1 MVQAPDRPALMPS
14 EGVLALHDMRTAYV
28 DFQAFQP
35 QLTALLQQGGLLGDC
50 IQVSRALGILEPF
63 TGEHIPPEAG
73 LIQSL
78 SKSRPEGVAAPSRAA
93 P

>member
-1 MVQAPDRPALMPS
+1 MQGHTPIHPLESLAWTGIRMPERSSSSTRSSRTPVDLLRARPRAMATAGSCAPAARD
-14 EGVLALHDMRTAYV
+14 
-28 DFQAFQP
+28 
-35 QLTALLQQGGLLGDC
+35 
-50 IQVSRALGILEPF
+50 
-63 TGEHIPPEAG
+63 AG

>member
-1 MVQAPDRPALMPS
+1 LVRRIFSVATLLPKMVA
-14 EGVLALHDMRTAYV
+14 
-28 DFQAFQP
+28 
-35 QLTALLQQGGLLGDC
+35 
-50 IQVSRALGILEPF
+50 RASMASASS
-63 TGEHIPPEAG
+63 PPITG